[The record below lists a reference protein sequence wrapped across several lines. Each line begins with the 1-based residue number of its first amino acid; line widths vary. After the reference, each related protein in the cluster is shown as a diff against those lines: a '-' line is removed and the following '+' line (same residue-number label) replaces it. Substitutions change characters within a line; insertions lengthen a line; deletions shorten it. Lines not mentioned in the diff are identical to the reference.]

1 MFQIA
6 LREIP
11 SGRVMRKK
19 PHTKHPPSEAAPV
32 PDTLAAAGPDTA
44 RPEVLPEAA
53 GADVPAPPAAAG
65 PPETGVVPPGDS
77 GLAPREPVGQEVARL
92 ERELADQKD
101 RLLRTAADFDNY
113 RKRAAKEKAETW
125 GRAQADLLQRV
136 LEVIDD
142 VGRVAHLDP
151 AQTSAQALHEGMG
164 LVERKLLK
172 VLEGVGLERVDPSGQ
187 VFDPNS
193 HEAVMTVPAPT
204 AEQDGGVSMVF
215 QAGYRINGMLL
226 RPARVAV
233 YAWVEPP
240 PGETVL

>member
-1 MFQIA
+1 M
-6 LREIP
+6 
-11 SGRVMRKK
+11 GKK
-19 PHTKHPPSEAAPV
+19 PHFKHHPAEAAPV
-32 PDTLAAAGPDTA
+32 PDAPVAAGLDTA
-44 RPEVLPEAA
+44 LPEGPPEAA
-53 GADVPAPPAAAG
+53 GADGPAPPAVAG
-65 PPETGVVPPGDS
+65 PPETEVGPPGGN
-77 GLAPREPVGQEVARL
+77 GLAPMEPVGQDVARL

-101 RLLRTAADFDNY
+101 KLLRIAADFDNY
-113 RKRAAKEKAETW
+113 RKRTAKEKAETW

-142 VGRVAHLDP
+142 LGRVAHLDP

-187 VFDPNS
+187 VFDPNA

-204 AEQDGGVSMVF
+204 AELDGGVSMVF

-233 YAWVEPP
+233 YAWVEPA
-240 PGETVL
+240 PGETVH